1 VAPPELVDCV
11 WTHRSHSR
19 MIRGFA
25 LSCFIQRAPSEIGPF
40 RSAGMAALGA
50 NDWETVF
57 PNGKMRRNSRGI
69 QEKTQT
75 KRPPEGGL
83 SVALMLTQF
92 RLHGTHVPPPIILPS
107 HPMVY
112 SMRHQCGY
120 KSCSLIETNET
131 LPACHTRAL
140 RKRVALFQ
148 MVRIPPRLSKVREIG
163 WTDIRTR
170 KRKVYLRR
178 NCVTPSAHHHAEI
191 FRPASGVASQQW
203 SL

>member
-1 VAPPELVDCV
+1 MCDFQSYQLTRCAPSSQAWTICHLSRLLVWKSKRGDCASCSSTKNFSESRPVAPPELVDCV

-107 HPMVY
+107 HPMMY

-120 KSCSLIETNET
+120 VE
-131 LPACHTRAL
+131 
-140 RKRVALFQ
+140 
-148 MVRIPPRLSKVREIG
+148 SKVLFL
-163 WTDIRTR
+163 D
-170 KRKVYLRR
+170 R
-178 NCVTPSAHHHAEI
+178 N
-191 FRPASGVASQQW
+191 Q
-203 SL
+203 